1 MVLGID
7 QLQKLRACCRDEA
20 AFAQLR
26 QILGLG
32 LDENLAEQAAAHY
45 RAILDA
51 SPDLMFRSDHQGKYL
66 DFHGEHLIHIAR
78 EDIVGKYLPDFL
90 PPDVAALCLRAI
102 QRTLA
107 TGQLQICA
115 YQLPSAD
122 GLRDYEARIAVSGK
136 NEVLSIVQ
144 DVTERNRVEVALRD
158 SEERLKSFFEA
169 TFEAVIIH
177 DFQQILDVNPAAE
190 DLLGYTTAELIG
202 MSVLDLV
209 APASLDLVRE
219 RWRSLANP
227 DDPYDYEAVGVRK
240 DGSLFTAVV
249 SAKVIAYRGQRVRV
263 ASIRDVT
270 ARKQAEA
277 RYRAMVNAMPDL
289 MFRIRRDGTYLDC
302 KADNDDA
309 LLLPAQ
315 QLIGKNVR
323 DVLPPD
329 LADQRMYWVEQTL
342 VSGQPQHFEYQLCFS
357 GQSKFSEL
365 YQQFNARSGVVSSD
379 ESIRRDYEA
388 RVVVSGSDEVLAIV
402 RDITDRTLADAA
414 LRLSEEKFSKAF
426 RSSPNPM
433 SIATLLEG
441 RMIDVNDGF
450 LAVMGYGRD
459 DVIDRYVRD
468 FNIWVN
474 PSDRE
479 QAVKALQQHGSIRN
493 VEYLFRTKSGEVR
506 VGLISAEVITINGE
520 QCLIDVIVDITELK
534 RAEQQIRAAAERDRL
549 LAEIALRVRQSLELQ
564 QILNTSVVEVRRVL
578 QADRVCIG
586 HDAPDGSTVIVAES
600 VDPRWQSS
608 LGLVIDDPAFLRKI
622 REEFADGQAK
632 VIHDVRDEVYS
643 PNMEILLNDL
653 HVKASLVAPLMLED
667 QLFGFLATDQC
678 DAPRRWEQEEV
689 DFLTQLGTQVS
700 IAIQQANLYQ
710 QVRDLN
716 TGLEQKVQERTL
728 QLQQKNAELQDL
740 NDLKDEFLNAF
751 SHDLKTPVM
760 GISLIVSN
768 LLNQPGEMLPVA
780 RSTLERMLQSITNQ
794 LQLIK
799 SMLEAHS
806 AETRGVSLHYEL
818 VQLSL
823 LTQVIVEDLEPLVN
837 KNTATLYNHVP
848 PDLPLVNADPVQLRR
863 VFENLITNALNHNPP
878 GVEITLDAQIDQE
891 MIRFTLHDNGVGM
904 SQETCDRLFQ
914 RYARGPNSRHST
926 GIGLG
931 LYLCRQIITAHGGQ
945 IGVASV
951 RGQGSTF
958 WLTLPLA
965 IPPSRHS
972 ISGEG

>member
-7 QLQKLRACCRDEA
+7 QLQALRECCRDEA
-20 AFAQLR
+20 AFARLR

-32 LDENLAEQAAAHY
+32 LNENLETKTANHY

-78 EDIVGKYLPDFL
+78 EDVVGKHLTDFL
-90 PPDVAALCLRAI
+90 PPDVAALCLAAI

-115 YQLPSAD
+115 YQLSGAN
-122 GLRDYEARIAVSGK
+122 GLCDYEARIAVSGEH
-136 NEVLSIVQ
+136 EVLSIVQ
-144 DVTERNRVEVALRD
+144 NVTERNRVEAALRD
-158 SEERLKSFFEA
+158 SEERLTSFFEA

-177 DFQQILDVNPAAE
+177 DFRQILDVNPAAE
-190 DLLGYTTAELIG
+190 ELLGYSTAELMG
-202 MSVLDLV
+202 MEVLDLV
-209 APASLDLVRE
+209 APESVEVVRE
-219 RWRSLANP
+219 RWRSLTSP
-227 DDPYDYEAVGVRK
+227 DDPYEYEAVGVRK
-240 DGSLFTAVV
+240 DGSSFMAVV
-249 SAKVIAYRGQRVRV
+249 SAKVITYRGQRVRV
-263 ASIRDVT
+263 ASIRDIT

-277 RYRAMVNAMPDL
+277 RYRAMVDAMPDL

-302 KADNDDA
+302 KADSDED

-329 LADQRMYWVEQTL
+329 LAKQRMYWVEQTL
-342 VSGQPQHFEYQLCFS
+342 ISGQPQHFEYQLRLS
-357 GQSKFSEL
+357 RNSKFSQL
-365 YQQFNARSGVVSSD
+365 YRQFSTRSGVLLSD
-379 ESIRRDYEA
+379 EPTQRDYEA
-388 RVVVSGSDEVLAIV
+388 RVVVSGPDEVLAIV
-402 RDITDRTLADAA
+402 RDISDRTLADAA

-426 RSSPNPM
+426 RSSSNPM

-450 LAVMGYGRD
+450 LEVMGYSRD
-459 DVIDRYVRD
+459 EVIDHYVHD

-479 QAVKALQQHGSIRN
+479 QAVQALQQHGSIRN
-493 VEYLFRTKSGEVR
+493 LEYLFRTKSQEVR
-506 VGLISAEVITINGE
+506 VGLLSAEVITINGE
-520 QCLIDVIVDITELK
+520 QCLIDVLVDITDLK

-549 LAEIALRVRQSLELQ
+549 LAEIALRIRQSLDLR
-564 QILNTSVVEVRRVL
+564 QILDTAVAEVRQVL
-578 QADRVCIG
+578 HTDRVCIG
-586 HDAPDGSTVIVAES
+586 HDTPDGSTIIVAES
-600 VDPRWQSS
+600 VDPRWQPC
-608 LGLVIDDPAFLRKI
+608 LGFVIDDPEFLREM
-622 REEFADGQAK
+622 REQFADGQAK
-632 VIHDVRDEVYS
+632 VMHDMRDEAHS
-643 PNMEILLNDL
+643 PAIEILLNEL
-653 HVKASLVAPLMLED
+653 HVQASLVVPLILED
-667 QLFGFLATDQC
+667 QLFGFFVADQC
-678 DAPRRWEQEEV
+678 DAPRRWQQEEV

-710 QVRDLN
+710 QVRNLN
-716 TGLEQKVQERTL
+716 AGLEQKVQERTL
-728 QLQQKNAELQDL
+728 QLQQKNSELQDL

-768 LLNQPGEMLPVA
+768 LLNQPGDLLPVA

-837 KNTATLYNHVP
+837 KNRATLCNQVP
-848 PDLPLVNADPVQLRR
+848 ADLPLVNADPVQLRR

-878 GVEITLDAQIDQE
+878 GVNITLDAEIEQE
-891 MIRFTLHDNGVGM
+891 MVRFTLQDHGVGM

-914 RYARGPNSRHST
+914 RYARGPKSRHST

-945 IGVASV
+945 IGVTSIQ
-951 RGQGSTF
+951 GEGSTF

-965 IPPSRHS
+965 ISPSSHAT
-972 ISGEG
+972 IEEG

>member
-7 QLQKLRACCRDEA
+7 QLQALRDCCRDEA
-20 AFAQLR
+20 AFARLR

-32 LDENLAEQAAAHY
+32 LNQHPEAKTAAHY

-51 SPDLMFRSDHQGKYL
+51 SPDLMFRSDNQGKYL
-66 DFHGEHLIHIAR
+66 DFHGEHLIPIAR
-78 EDIVGKYLPDFL
+78 RDIVGKYLTDFL
-90 PPDVAALCLRAI
+90 PPDVAALCLQAI

-115 YQLPSAD
+115 YQLPGPS
-122 GLRDYEARIAVSGK
+122 GMCDYEARIAVSGE

-144 DVTERNRVEVALRD
+144 DVTERNRVEAALRD

-177 DFQQILDVNPAAE
+177 DFRQILDVNPAAE
-190 DLLGYTTAELIG
+190 ELLGYSTAELIG
-202 MSVLDLV
+202 MPVLNLV
-209 APASLDLVRE
+209 APESLEVVRE
-219 RWRSLANP
+219 QWRSLTSP
-227 DDPYDYEAVGVRK
+227 DDPYDYEAIGIRK
-240 DGSLFTAVV
+240 DGSSFTAVV
-249 SAKVIAYRGQRVRV
+249 SAKVITYRGQRVRV
-263 ASIRDVT
+263 ASIRDIT

-302 KADNDDA
+302 KADSDED

-315 QLIGKNVR
+315 QLIGKNIR

-329 LADQRMYWVEQTL
+329 LANQRLHWIEKTL
-342 VSGQPQHFEYQLCFS
+342 VSSQPQRFEYQLRLNS
-357 GQSKFSEL
+357 QSKFSQV
-365 YQQFNARSGVVSSD
+365 YRQFSTQSGVLPSEEPVW
-379 ESIRRDYEA
+379 RDYEA
-388 RVVVSGSDEVLAIV
+388 RVVVSGPDEVVTIV
-402 RDITDRTLADAA
+402 RDITDRTLANAA

-433 SIATLLEG
+433 SIATLLDG

-450 LAVMGYGRD
+450 LAVMGYSRD
-459 DVIDRYVRD
+459 EVIDHYVHD

-474 PSDRE
+474 PGDRE
-479 QAVKALQQHGSIRN
+479 QAVQALQQHGSIRN
-493 VEYLFRTKSGEVR
+493 LEYSFRTKSGEVR
-506 VGLISAEVITINGE
+506 VGLLSAEVININGE

-549 LAEIALRVRQSLELQ
+549 LAEIALRIRQSLDLK
-564 QILNTSVVEVRRVL
+564 QILNTAVAEVRQVL
-578 QADRVCIG
+578 HADRVCIG
-586 HDAPDGSTVIVAES
+586 HDTPDGATVIVAES
-600 VDPRWQSS
+600 VDPRWRPC
-608 LGLVIDDPAFLRKI
+608 LGLVIDDPDFLRET
-622 REEFADGQAK
+622 REQFADGQAK
-632 VIHDVRDEVYS
+632 VIDDMRNEVHS
-643 PNMEILLNDL
+643 PAIELLLKEL
-653 HVKASLVAPLMLED
+653 HVQASLVAPLMLED
-667 QLFGFLATDQC
+667 RLFGFLVADQC

-760 GISLIVSN
+760 GISLIVNN
-768 LLNQPGEMLPVA
+768 LLNQPGDTLPVA

-837 KNTATLYNHVP
+837 KNCATLRNHVP

-878 GVEITLDAQIDQE
+878 GVTITLDAQVEQE
-891 MIRFTLHDNGVGM
+891 MVRFTLHDDGVGM

-914 RYARGPNSRHST
+914 RYVRGPKSRHST

-931 LYLCRQIITAHGGQ
+931 LYLARQIITAHGGQ
-945 IGVASV
+945 VGVTSA
-951 RGQGSTF
+951 RGEGSTF

-972 ISGEG
+972 LNEEG